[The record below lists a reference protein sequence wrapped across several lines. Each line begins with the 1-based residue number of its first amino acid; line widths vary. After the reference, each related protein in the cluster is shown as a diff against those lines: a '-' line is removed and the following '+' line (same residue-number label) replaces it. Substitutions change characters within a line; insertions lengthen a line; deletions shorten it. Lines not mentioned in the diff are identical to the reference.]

1 MGRVPRVSWAKTP
14 DGLYIAY
21 QDIGSGPALVIV
33 NGMYSHIEVYWEWPQ
48 FARFVE
54 RLATSLRVLHFDRRG
69 TGMSD
74 RVTDDPTLE
83 RSLDDVNAVLAAAGV
98 ERAAIYGWSEAAPLA
113 AMFAATYPEKTLAL
127 LLDGELRQKWA
138 PDYPWGTKPEDE
150 ERYVSR
156 LFEIWGLDECALEIG
171 QLTCGDRPEDG
182 PWHDEDFVR
191 VHAKLARFAT
201 TPGGFV
207 AFTRTEYETDA
218 REVAR
223 TIHVPTAVLVKE
235 GAATAPSWLG
245 YGAALGRSAQDSP
258 AGAMSADLSI
268 RGVAEYNL
276 SLIPGARLV
285 TVPGAAVIPFF
296 DEEEAYAEAMIAYL
310 KSVQHEEAELD
321 RMLATVLFTD
331 IVGSTDKACELGD
344 AEWTELL
351 ARHDQVVRALL
362 ARYRGTEVKTTGDGF
377 LATFDGP
384 ARAVKCAQAVCAA
397 VRPLGLEVR
406 AGCHTGEIE
415 LLGADVGGV
424 AVHIGARVG
433 ALAAPSE
440 VLVSSTVKDL
450 VAGSGLTFEDR
461 GEHELKGVPG
471 TWRLYAAGQRSA
483 GA

>member
-1 MGRVPRVSWAKTP
+1 MSKVPQVRWARTP

-21 QDIGSGPALVIV
+21 QDVGSGPALVLV
-33 NGMYSHIEVYWEWPQ
+33 NGMYSHIEVYWEWPH

-83 RSLDDVNAVLAAAGV
+83 RSLDDVTAVLNAAGAD
-98 ERAAIYGWSEAAPLA
+98 RAAIYGWSESAPLA
-113 AMFAATYPEKTLAL
+113 AMFAATYPEKTLAV
-127 LLDGELRQKWA
+127 LLDGDLTQKWA
-138 PDYPWGTKPEDE
+138 PDYPWGTTPEE
-150 ERYVSR
+150 EEVYVNR
-156 LFEIWGLDECALEIG
+156 LCEIWGQDEHALEIG

-191 VHAKLARFAT
+191 VHARLARFAT

-223 TIHVPTAVLVKE
+223 TIHVPAAVLVRE
-235 GAATAPSWLG
+235 RVSPSWLG
-245 YGAALGRSAQDSP
+245 YGAALGQPAKGSS
-258 AGAMSADLSI
+258 AGAASAELSN
-268 RGVAEYNL
+268 RGVAEYNV

-296 DEEEAYAEAMIAYL
+296 DEEEAYADAMISFV

-331 IVGSTDKACELGD
+331 VVGSTDKACELGD
-344 AEWTELL
+344 HAWTELL
-351 ARHDQVVRALL
+351 ERHHQTVRALL
-362 ARYRGTEVKTTGDGF
+362 ARYRGQEVSTAGDGF

-384 ARAVKCAQAVCAA
+384 ARAVRCAQAICEA
-397 VRPLGLEVR
+397 VRPSASKCGPAATPARSSCWAPTSAASPYTSAPGWPRSQGLPR
-406 AGCHTGEIE
+406 SSSAPPSRTSS
-415 LLGADVGGV
+415 
-424 AVHIGARVG
+424 R
-433 ALAAPSE
+433 ALA
-440 VLVSSTVKDL
+440 SSSKIAERTTSR
-450 VAGSGLTFEDR
+450 ACRR
-461 GEHELKGVPG
+461 GGD
-471 TWRLYAAGQRSA
+471 
-483 GA
+483 